1 MAVDEGKAKMKRVL
15 LTGAAGFLGRE
26 VLRQLKATDA
36 EILAIDNY
44 EPLCGGQMETE
55 GAPPGVQFGDVLSPS
70 TYAYF
75 KATHIIHLA
84 ALGRNLTCEKHPY
97 RAFQVNV
104 NGTLELLE
112 MAARTGAE
120 LIYCSS
126 NIVLSDQATVYR
138 MTKRTAED
146 LVRIYSHHG
155 TKAMILRP
163 SNISGKG
170 QSRTEFQPCCF
181 AAMDKCFEEKGYI
194 EITGNGSQKRD
205 FIDVKDVAR
214 AFILALDKMMPG
226 VTLDICTGVET
237 ALKEIPTILGL
248 SLTGKYYNPIET
260 RYVDRR
266 PGDALRLVSD
276 HRPAMNALG
285 FTRHI
290 GTEETILDSF
300 PAVMSAKALH
310 SGK

>member
-36 EILAIDNY
+36 EILGIDNY
-44 EPLCGGQMETE
+44 EPLCGAGNFSV
-55 GAPPGVQFGDVLSPS
+55 APQEEIQFGDVLNPS

-181 AAMDKCFEEKGYI
+181 AAMDKCFEEKGYV
-194 EITGNGSQKRD
+194 EITGDGSQKRD

-214 AFILALDKMMPG
+214 AFILALDRVMPG
-226 VTLDICTGVET
+226 ATLDICSGVEIP
-237 ALKEIPTILGL
+237 LKDIPKILGVE
-248 SLTGKYYNPIET
+248 S

-276 HRPAMNALG
+276 YRPAMNALG
-285 FTRHI
+285 FTRQI
-290 GTEETILDSF
+290 GTIETILDSF
-300 PAVMSAKALH
+300 PSVMNAKALH